1 MANKINRAYWSFS
14 EQIEIPIIEQKEVA
28 SENIRW
34 LRDIKALIATEK
46 KNPITSILRFLL
58 GSSGSQIKK
67 MYKYSNPDDLLKEV
81 NEFIAK
87 NKIKKILKFT
97 DTCEFYEIADY
108 GCDNRGEFPIKP
120 CGGIELVWV
129 ESSEE

>member
-1 MANKINRAYWSFS
+1 MANKTNRAYWSFS
-14 EQIEIPIIEQKEVA
+14 EQIEIPIKE
-28 SENIRW
+28 
-34 LRDIKALIATEK
+34 EK
-46 KNPITSILRFLL
+46 LVTPILHYGL
-58 GSSGSQIKK
+58 GRSGSLGPPKTHK
-67 MYKYSNPDDLLKEV
+67 YKYSRSSDLLKEV

-97 DTCEFYEIADY
+97 DTCEFYEIADI

-129 ESSEE
+129 EPSEE